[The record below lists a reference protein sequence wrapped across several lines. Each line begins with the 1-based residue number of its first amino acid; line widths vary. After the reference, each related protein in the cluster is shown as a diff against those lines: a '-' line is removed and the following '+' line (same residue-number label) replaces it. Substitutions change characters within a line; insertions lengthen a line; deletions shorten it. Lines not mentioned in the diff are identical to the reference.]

1 MYAYEI
7 STDDKFT
14 KAEAVGRMEEA
25 IQKYQSFL
33 HDMLE
38 VYENSD
44 YEVQQ
49 FLNETYSETVFKY
62 ACVLDIS
69 EMLFEVATWEEVQA

>member
-7 STDDKFT
+7 SANEQFT

-33 HDMLE
+33 QDLLE

-44 YEVQQ
+44 DDVQD
-49 FLNETYSETVFKY
+49 FLNQNYRETVFKY

-69 EMLFEVATWEEVQA
+69 EMLFEVATWDGVEA

>member
-14 KAEAVGRMEEA
+14 KAEAVGRIEEA

-33 HDMLE
+33 HDLLE

-44 YEVQQ
+44 DDVQD
-49 FLNETYSETVFKY
+49 FLNQKYGETVFKY

>member
-1 MYAYEI
+1 MNAYEI
-7 STDDKFT
+7 STDDTFT

-69 EMLFEVATWEEVQA
+69 EMLFEVATWDEVQA

>member
-1 MYAYEI
+1 MNAQWR
-7 STDDKFT
+7 SLDDTFT

>member
-1 MYAYEI
+1 MNAQWR
-7 STDDKFT
+7 SLDDTFT

-33 HDMLE
+33 HDLLE

-44 YEVQQ
+44 DDLQD
-49 FLNETYSETVFKY
+49 FLTQTYGETVFKY

>member
-1 MYAYEI
+1 MNAQWR
-7 STDDKFT
+7 SLDDKFT